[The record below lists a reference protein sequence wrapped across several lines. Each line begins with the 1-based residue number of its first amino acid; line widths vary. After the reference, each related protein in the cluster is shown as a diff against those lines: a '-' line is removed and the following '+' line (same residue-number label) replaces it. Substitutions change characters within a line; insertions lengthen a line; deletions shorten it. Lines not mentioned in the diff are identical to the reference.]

1 MNVAMKQ
8 AMNMTP
14 EQREEVLKLGQQLFG
29 SRKRRVTETPD
40 EATLKEDKNIEFVS
54 EEKKPSPNATKEGE
68 ENVIYVEPTLTAMK
82 EDKKKEE
89 KEEENDKKKEEKEEE
104 NDKKKEEKEDKKE
117 EDAEPEIDF
126 VEFPNMG
133 NFMEQFRNLMG
144 KETSKKVEVVKETGV
159 RFGDVAGIDE
169 AKTEIMEFIDF
180 MKNQEK
186 YIQIGARIPK
196 GALLSGPPG
205 TGKTLLAKAAAGEA
219 NVPFLYMSG
228 SDFVELYAGVGAK
241 RVRELFAEARK
252 NAPCIIFIDE
262 IDAIGKKRNAGV
274 SAATWCDV

>member
-1 MNVAMKQ
+1 MMKNMPPGVMNVAMKQ

-68 ENVIYVEPTLTAMK
+68 ENVIYVEPTSTATKEDKKKEKK

-89 KEEENDKKKEEKEEE
+89 KD
-104 NDKKKEEKEDKKE
+104 DKKE

-133 NFMEQFRNLMG
+133 NFMEQFRNMMG

-252 NAPCIIFIDE
+252 NAPCIVFIDE
-262 IDAIGKKRNAGV
+262 IDAIGKKRNEGV
-274 SAATWCDV
+274 GVVVVSEG

>member
-1 MNVAMKQ
+1 MMKNMPPGVMNVAMKQ

-68 ENVIYVEPTLTAMK
+68 ENVIYVEPTPTATKEDKKKEKK

-89 KEEENDKKKEEKEEE
+89 NDKK
-104 NDKKKEEKEDKKE
+104 DEDS
-117 EDAEPEIDF
+117 EPEIDF

-133 NFMEQFRNLMG
+133 NFMEQFRNMMG

-180 MKNQEK
+180 LKNQEK

-228 SDFVELYAGVGAK
+228 SDFVELYAGMGAK

-274 SAATWCDV
+274 GAVTRRDV

>member
-1 MNVAMKQ
+1 MPRSFATDKDKKPEGINGLSCDCSISSCVVDDLVKNMSPGMMNAAMKQ
-8 AMNMTP
+8 AMNLSP

-29 SRKRRVTETPD
+29 TRKRRVTETPD
-40 EATLKEDKNIEFVS
+40 DEELKTDKNIEFKSEVDS
-54 EEKKPSPNATKEGE
+54 STEKPEEK
-68 ENVIYVEPTLTAMK
+68 ENVIYIEPSIPKK
-82 EDKKKEE
+82 EKEQKKEETKKKE
-89 KEEENDKKKEEKEEE
+89 KSPDMDVN
-104 NDKKKEEKEDKKE
+104 
-117 EDAEPEIDF
+117 F
-126 VEFPNMG
+126 VEFPGMD
-133 NFMEQFRNLMG
+133 NFMEQFRNMMG
-144 KETSKKVEVVKETGV
+144 RETSKKVEIVKETGV
-159 RFGDVAGIDE
+159 RFSDVAGINE
-169 AKTEIMEFIDF
+169 AKIEIMEFIDF

-252 NAPCIIFIDE
+252 NVV
-262 IDAIGKKRNAGV
+262 GGV
-274 SAATWCDV
+274 

>member
-54 EEKKPSPNATKEGE
+54 EEKKPSPNVTKEGE
-68 ENVIYVEPTLTAMK
+68 ENVIYVEPTPTATKEDKKKEKK

-89 KEEENDKKKEEKEEE
+89 NDKK
-104 NDKKKEEKEDKKE
+104 DEDS
-117 EDAEPEIDF
+117 EPEIDF

-133 NFMEQFRNLMG
+133 NFMEQFRNMMG

-274 SAATWCDV
+274 GAVTRRDV

>member
-68 ENVIYVEPTLTAMK
+68 ENVIYVEPTSTATKEDKKKEKK

-89 KEEENDKKKEEKEEE
+89 NDKK
-104 NDKKKEEKEDKKE
+104 DEDS
-117 EDAEPEIDF
+117 EPEIDF

-133 NFMEQFRNLMG
+133 NVMEQFRNMMG

-274 SAATWCDV
+274 GAVTRRDV

>member
-1 MNVAMKQ
+1 MKSMPPGVMNVAMKQ

-68 ENVIYVEPTLTAMK
+68 ENVIYVEPTPTATKEDKKKEKK

-89 KEEENDKKKEEKEEE
+89 NDKK
-104 NDKKKEEKEDKKE
+104 DEDS
-117 EDAEPEIDF
+117 EPEIDF

-133 NFMEQFRNLMG
+133 NFMEQFRNMMG

-274 SAATWCDV
+274 GAVTRRDV